1 MVMPLNRTVGAVAI
15 VGAMAAIA
23 LPSTAHAEFLGLSA
37 DLVGFNLVQAV
48 PGQPDYP
55 DTWTCRI
62 YADFNAGDHL
72 TSVYGD
78 SSNYMLFAADS
89 QFYQNAFGGP
99 TSQDIDASQY
109 DALPDLRYDSWLTI
123 GAESMTD
130 NTLGDV
136 GISWSAFNTGSPLY
150 VNNGALFITPDDD
163 QGIAQLDGS
172 GHHRVLV
179 AQLTI
184 FGNMNTKVWGQAN
197 LLWGDASTGEMVSSF
212 VEFSFANIPA
222 PGAVSV
228 LGLAALFSGHRR
240 RRNITC

>member
-1 MVMPLNRTVGAVAI
+1 MVMRVNSSVGIVVMVGAL
-15 VGAMAAIA
+15 AAVTH
-23 LPSTAHAEFLGLSA
+23 PSTAHAEFLGLSA
-37 DLVGFNLVQAV
+37 DLIGFNLVQAV

-78 SSNYMLFAADS
+78 SSNPMLFAADS
-89 QFYQNAFGGP
+89 QFYQNTFGGP
-99 TSQDIDASQY
+99 TSQDINASQY

-123 GAESMTD
+123 GADSMTD

-184 FGNMNTKVWGQAN
+184 FGNMSTKVWGQVN
-197 LLWGDASTGEMVSSF
+197 LLWGDASTGELVSSF

-222 PGAVSV
+222 PGAVS
-228 LGLAALFSGHRR
+228 LMGLVALFGGRR
-240 RRNITC
+240 QRGACSC